1 MCHLSMKLSDM
12 LDRNPMYTSDKIV
25 VKPISVKETHF
36 KFDLEPKGQGHSKKQ
51 HMKGNKKY
59 STS

>member
-1 MCHLSMKLSDM
+1 MCHLSLKLSDM
-12 LDRNPMYTSDKIV
+12 LDRNPMYTSDIIV

-36 KFDLEPKGQGHSKKQ
+36 KFDLRAQGQGHSKKQ
-51 HMKGNKKY
+51 NTKGNKKY